1 VAVADRRVGA
11 PADDGVVGTG
21 GGGATTGW
29 GRRRARDNN
38 GWGRRART
46 GGLGASGW
54 LGRRLGAAAVS
65 CSLPAAVCGREK
77 RNEPTRAGQL
87 AHKRLIPVG
96 QSTVPTGIT

>member
-1 VAVADRRVGA
+1 
-11 PADDGVVGTG
+11 
-21 GGGATTGW
+21 
-29 GRRRARDNN
+29 
-38 GWGRRART
+38 
-46 GGLGASGW
+46 
-54 LGRRLGAAAVS
+54 VS